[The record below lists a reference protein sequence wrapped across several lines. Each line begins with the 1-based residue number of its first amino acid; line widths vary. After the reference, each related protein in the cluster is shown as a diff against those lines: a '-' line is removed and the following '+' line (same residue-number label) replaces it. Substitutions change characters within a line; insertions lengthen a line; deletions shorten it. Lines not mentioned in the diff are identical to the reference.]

1 MSLTSRRTHRATLAT
16 VALAGGLVVLGPS
29 AASADPPPL
38 DLPTCSS
45 TLARALV
52 WPGVVVTPER
62 QYRHV
67 SDGFVSYLLRQP
79 ECPAT
84 GA

>member
-16 VALAGGLVVLGPS
+16 FALAGGLVVVGPP
-29 AASADPPPL
+29 AAADPPPL
-38 DLPTCSS
+38 DPPTCSS
-45 TLARALV
+45 TLARAQV
-52 WPGVVVTPER
+52 WPGVVATPER

-79 ECPAT
+79 ECTTT

>member
-1 MSLTSRRTHRATLAT
+1 MSVPSRRNHRATLVT
-16 VALAGGLVVLGPS
+16 VALAGGLVVLPPTT
-29 AASADPPPL
+29 ASADPPDL

-45 TLARALV
+45 TLARAQV
-52 WPGVVVTPER
+52 WPGLVPTPEG

-79 ECPAT
+79 ECTAT
-84 GA
+84 GN